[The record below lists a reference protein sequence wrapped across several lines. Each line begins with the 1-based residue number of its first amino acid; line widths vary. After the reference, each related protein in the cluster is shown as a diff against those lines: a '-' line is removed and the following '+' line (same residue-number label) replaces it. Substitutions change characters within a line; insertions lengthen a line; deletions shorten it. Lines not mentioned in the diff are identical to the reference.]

1 MRKPNSRQFDRMI
14 RDAENKLRRVRDGE
28 ISALAGGEQARVFLH
43 IGRGVRRVTRGK
55 STSGPDR
62 AIDQIF
68 AGAES
73 RYAAEL
79 QAAQNAKQAAINEAA
94 AAKVAKKSSGWW

>member
-1 MRKPNSRQFDRMI
+1 MAPNTRQFDRMI

-55 STSGPDR
+55 SSDPADR
-62 AIDQIF
+62 AIDRIF

-79 QAAQNAKQAAINEAA
+79 QAAQTAKQGVINEAA
-94 AAKVAKKSSGWW
+94 AAKVAKKSSRWW